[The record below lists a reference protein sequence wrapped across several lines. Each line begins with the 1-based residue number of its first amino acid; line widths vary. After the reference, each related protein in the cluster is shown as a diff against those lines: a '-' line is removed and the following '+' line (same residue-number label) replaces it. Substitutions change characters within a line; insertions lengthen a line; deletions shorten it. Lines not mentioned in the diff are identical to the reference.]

1 MSKMKKPPFNWV
13 VNGLTT
19 NLVILLLQLLPYGNG
34 DSSFGASSNG
44 VGNGNTATSN
54 GNGVG
59 IFIHGTNLAST
70 NIGGTSI
77 GFNSIDQKCPRVCI
91 CTGSTVD
98 CSHRDL
104 QQVPRRIPLDAER
117 L

>member
-1 MSKMKKPPFNWV
+1 MVKSPLNRV
-13 VNGLTT
+13 VDRFTT
-19 NLVILLLQLLPYGNG
+19 NFVVILVVFQLLPYGNG
-34 DSSFGASSNG
+34 DSSIGTSGSSSSN
-44 VGNGNTATSN
+44 
-54 GNGVG
+54 NGVG

-70 NIGGTSI
+70 NIGNTASI
-77 GFNSIDQKCPRVCI
+77 GFNNNIDQKCPRVCT
-91 CTGSTVD
+91 CTGQTVD